1 MDHDDPCSRIV
12 INRIREGNPK
22 VRNVALLSIKRSRI
36 STKISHKNLIRHF
49 IANKSFKEDCY
60 ISSNSNEEEHHVNK
74 DSIMSSRKSD
84 ETCMDTQE
92 LLRDH
97 VFSAKP
103 VLCESPADN
112 VGCYQLE
119 STRMESKEFELE
131 VSSNIQGTYNVT
143 PQRVLLESYYNGAI
157 QIFSTGYSSSLHPKN
172 PIQNGEDIIF
182 NGATINSQRKD
193 PLLYL
198 AIPFKKRVSHSINVL
213 NIGDES
219 TEKIY
224 DLNRIPNFQ
233 YKSIHSA
240 LKKFYGEAIK
250 VSFLSSVYLS
260 SVLEY
265 FTHEVLNMAKVFLE
279 KDENPRY
286 EIDDKHIYLA
296 LRGNEATNELTK
308 NVLYPFPEDLSS

>member
-1 MDHDDPCSRIV
+1 MQDSKGRTTGKCILKKESLSELSFRVFNGKDEEGSNRRSYGFSKSIRKPFMDHDDPCSRIV

-119 STRMESKEFELE
+119 ESTRMESKEFELE

-172 PIQNGEDIIF
+172 PIQNGEDV
-182 NGATINSQRKD
+182 GQRKD
-193 PLLYL
+193 PLLFL

-219 TEKIY
+219 TEKNI
-224 DLNRIPNFQ
+224 
-233 YKSIHSA
+233 
-240 LKKFYGEAIK
+240 
-250 VSFLSSVYLS
+250 
-260 SVLEY
+260 
-265 FTHEVLNMAKVFLE
+265 
-279 KDENPRY
+279 
-286 EIDDKHIYLA
+286 
-296 LRGNEATNELTK
+296 
-308 NVLYPFPEDLSS
+308 

>member
-1 MDHDDPCSRIV
+1 MQDSKGRTTGKCILKKESLSELSFRVFNGKDEEGSNRRSYGFSKLIYTEYPGESKGSERSPSLNQEISD
-12 INRIREGNPK
+12 INKN
-22 VRNVALLSIKRSRI
+22 I
-36 STKISHKNLIRHF
+36 SQKLDT
-49 IANKSFKEDCY
+49 
-60 ISSNSNEEEHHVNK
+60 NEEEHHVNK

-112 VGCYQLE
+112 VGCYQLEE

-172 PIQNGEDIIF
+172 PIQNGEDV
-182 NGATINSQRKD
+182 GQRKD
-193 PLLYL
+193 PLLFL

-219 TEKIY
+219 TEKNI
-224 DLNRIPNFQ
+224 
-233 YKSIHSA
+233 
-240 LKKFYGEAIK
+240 
-250 VSFLSSVYLS
+250 
-260 SVLEY
+260 
-265 FTHEVLNMAKVFLE
+265 
-279 KDENPRY
+279 
-286 EIDDKHIYLA
+286 
-296 LRGNEATNELTK
+296 
-308 NVLYPFPEDLSS
+308 